1 MRRPRAAPA
10 RVDRRAR
17 HRGSRT
23 GTAREHGSSLGPDPD
38 TARKTTAASNE
49 RGWQSQP
56 GLRGFNGLL
65 PPHRHRA
72 VLCWTVRYATSLSP
86 SQQHAR
92 SFGIGSDR
100 FDRIQQVRP
109 RTQIH
114 DDQTNNHPPAHP
126 FRLTPAHAAS
136 LQLPGGA
143 WGRSRSVA
151 FVYRPTGKTKAAPP
165 GGTRALREIPQI
177 CRARAPNARA
187 VLFILARFEPGT
199 ALLYG
204 SRAQPRTP
212 ILSSLPTSCEV
223 MRFAACVCPLR

>member
-1 MRRPRAAPA
+1 MRGGGRASLACA
-10 RVDRRAR
+10 ALTASS
-17 HRGSRT
+17 HRTDT
-23 GTAREHGSSLGPDPD
+23 GRYCA
-38 TARKTTAASNE
+38 
-49 RGWQSQP
+49 
-56 GLRGFNGLL
+56 GLYDM
-65 PPHRHRA
+65 PPH
-72 VLCWTVRYATSLSP
+72 SLP
-86 SQQHAR
+86 R
-92 SFGIGSDR
+92 SNTRDRSGSVR

-165 GGTRALREIPQI
+165 GGTRARREIPQI